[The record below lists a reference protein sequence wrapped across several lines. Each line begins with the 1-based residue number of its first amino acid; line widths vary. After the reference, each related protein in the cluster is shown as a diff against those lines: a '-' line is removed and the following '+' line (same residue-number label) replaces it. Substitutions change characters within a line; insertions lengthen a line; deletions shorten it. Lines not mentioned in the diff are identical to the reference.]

1 MSQKVGN
8 VCIFLTVLF
17 ATKKTDV
24 FWNASD
30 SEVVNLSSNFESAR
44 MSDEHG
50 AADLNRPVP
59 SEFPEV
65 LGSQSFDDEDTKTVV
80 AFIASLEVTRN
91 VILRSVPAFK
101 VLQGF
106 GSVFRKTTAPHKLY
120 ALSRQ
125 CQSIEEFWSH
135 SRSET
140 REWFHFVKSKLGGGF
155 KQFLFSPLPGKSIQF
170 D

>member
-8 VCIFLTVLF
+8 VCIFLTVF
-17 ATKKTDV
+17 FCYQKTPDV
-24 FWNASD
+24 FWNTSD

-65 LGSQSFDDEDTKTVV
+65 LGSQSFDDDDTKTVV

-106 GSVFRKTTAPHKLY
+106 GSVFRKKTAPHKLY

-140 REWFHFVKSKLGGGF
+140 CEWFHFVTVN
-155 KQFLFSPLPGKSIQF
+155 QN
-170 D
+170 

>member
-1 MSQKVGN
+1 
-8 VCIFLTVLF
+8 
-17 ATKKTDV
+17 
-24 FWNASD
+24 
-30 SEVVNLSSNFESAR
+30 

-106 GSVFRKTTAPHKLY
+106 GSVFRKKTAPHKLY

-140 REWFHFVKSKLGGGF
+140 FIHNLYFHPDPWGGVSDLTNISQVG
-155 KQFLFSPLPGKSIQF
+155 
-170 D
+170 